1 MKTKFVLA
9 LFFVLFTFTFLG
21 RNLNEIAYGMA
32 VCDID
37 KKAESID
44 ISSPPYV
51 IAVDK
56 GHGGVDTGAQHI
68 VDEIDV
74 IEKTGELLYEL
85 LEKTKILPLFLQ
97 GIKQVTLTAGK
108 DAGWQNRPG
117 QAF

>member
-9 LFFVLFTFTFLG
+9 LFFVFFTFTFLG
-21 RNLNEIAYGMA
+21 RNLNEIAYGVA
-32 VCDID
+32 LCDID
-37 KKAESID
+37 QKAESID

-74 IEKTGELLYEL
+74 
-85 LEKTKILPLFLQ
+85 KTKILPLFLQ